1 MTTFVRRCG
10 LPLSLL
16 SAATMAISFVV
27 GCGESA
33 PPPLTKESMEVAKKD
48 REEIIRKEYGQGA
61 YDKAV
66 GKKTAASASKPG
78 P

>member
-10 LPLSLL
+10 MPLSMLA
-16 SAATMAISFVV
+16 SAAMAASCVV
-27 GCGESA
+27 GCGESG
-33 PPPLTKESMEVAKKD
+33 PPPLSTESMEVAKKD

-66 GKKTAASASKPG
+66 GKKTAANGSKPG